1 MIIMLVV
8 IRCFIMVFE
17 KMHMLASIM
26 NTSSLHHHFPKH
38 TTDLEKMNK
47 TRTDDYH
54 YSFIIID
61 GRSQKFKIAVL
72 KKELLIVLYSK
83 VYLNIH
89 MIMNLFNIVG

>member
-17 KMHMLASIM
+17 KMHMLASM

-54 YSFIIID
+54 YSSSSSSSSSM
-61 GRSQKFKIAVL
+61 GVL
-72 KKELLIVLYSK
+72 KNSKLLS
-83 VYLNIH
+83 
-89 MIMNLFNIVG
+89 

>member
-17 KMHMLASIM
+17 KMHMLASM

-54 YSFIIID
+54 YSSSSSM
-61 GRSQKFKIAVL
+61 GVL
-72 KKELLIVLYSK
+72 KNSKLLS
-83 VYLNIH
+83 
-89 MIMNLFNIVG
+89 

>member
-17 KMHMLASIM
+17 KMHMLASM

-54 YSFIIID
+54 YFLFIIIIID
-61 GRSQKFKIAVL
+61 GCSQKFKIAVL
-72 KKELLIVLYSK
+72 RKELLIVLYS
-83 VYLNIH
+83 
-89 MIMNLFNIVG
+89 

>member
-1 MIIMLVV
+1 MIVMLVV

-17 KMHMLASIM
+17 KMHMLASM